1 MPVTAIPSIATIA
14 TELVELCRAGK
25 NLEAID
31 RLYSP
36 NIESIEPLGDGQM
49 PAELHG
55 VDAVRAKNEWW
66 FSNHD
71 IHRAEVNGPFLG
83 DDQFAVQYSY
93 DITFKPTGRRTGGTE
108 MALYTVEEGRIVRER
123 FFYHIP
129 SDDAHTD

>member
-1 MPVTAIPSIATIA
+1 MPVSALPSTAAVA
-14 TELVELCRAGK
+14 TELVELCRAGR

-36 NIESIEPLGDGQM
+36 NIESMEPLGDEQM

-55 VDAVRAKNEWW
+55 IEAVRAKNEWW
-66 FSNHD
+66 FNNHD

-93 DITFKPTGRRTGGTE
+93 DITFKPTGRRTNGTE
-108 MALYTVEEGRIVRER
+108 MALYTVVDGRIVREQ

-129 SDDAHTD
+129 SDEADAG